1 MPEGKNNIE
10 KCDCFNEL
18 MIKTKQNKMTQELK
32 RKFLLYLLNPN

>member
-18 MIKTKQNKMTQELK
+18 MIKTNKKMTYES
-32 RKFLLYLLNPN
+32 